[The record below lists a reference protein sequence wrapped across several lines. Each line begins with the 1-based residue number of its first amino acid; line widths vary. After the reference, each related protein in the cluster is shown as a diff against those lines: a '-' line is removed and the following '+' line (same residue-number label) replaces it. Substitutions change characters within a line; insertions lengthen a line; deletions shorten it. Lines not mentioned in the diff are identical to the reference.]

1 MLKRSTSM
9 SIYTYKFQKNM
20 CEILNTEYFEDQS
33 LSDQEIYKFP
43 ENYKYI
49 GTQPWNKGNAE
60 FQRGEFNPFYGKKH
74 SRETKKHWSAIR
86 KGKKKSEEARQKLK
100 GKIPWNKDT
109 PWSDEVK
116 RKMSLAKKDCFG
128 DKNNFYGR
136 RHSDD
141 TKQLMS
147 SLKKGILT
155 GPCSEE
161 KKANI
166 AKARVGKRW
175 YKNIDSSECVCCYPG
190 QEPIGWIPGMV
201 KKKLEIIS

>member
-1 MLKRSTSM
+1 M
-9 SIYTYKFQKNM
+9 SIYTYKIHKAL
-20 CEILNTEYFEDQS
+20 CEIFNTEYFEDPS
-33 LSDQEIYKFP
+33 LSDQELDKIP
-43 ENYKYI
+43 EDARYSAAE
-49 GTQPWNKGNAE
+49 PWNKGN
-60 FQRGEFNPFYGKKH
+60 GEYQKGESNPFYGKKH
-74 SRETKKHWSAIR
+74 TQKQKDHWSKIRTGKLLSEETK
-86 KGKKKSEEARQKLK
+86 QKLRGRAAWNK
-100 GKIPWNKDT
+100 GIPWEKK
-109 PWSDEVK
+109 VK
-116 RKMSLAKKDCFG
+116 QKMSLAKKDCFG

-136 RHSDD
+136 KHSDE

-190 QEPIGWIPGMV
+190 EEPIGWIPGMV
-201 KKKLEIIS
+201 KKKLENIL